1 MKGHNESVFYFIYV
15 DSEIGKNK
23 HVNIFDILI
32 FFLALLMDNRKK
44 RFSVIPNLCMKQ
56 STENVQS
63 SIGKKCEFVYSISL
77 K

>member
-1 MKGHNESVFYFIYV
+1 MNQCFIFLYV
-15 DSEIGKNK
+15 GSEIGKNK
-23 HVNIFDILI
+23 HVNIFDVLI

-63 SIGKKCEFVYSISL
+63 SIGKK
-77 K
+77 